1 MNKSKMS
8 SLTVKMLE
16 KLWYEKVQPPMW
28 ELFFDV
34 RVFSFPGM
42 KHVIAQLEHVFKL
55 SRVPFIQDR
64 FSWIDPQKN
73 TFSWLP
79 INRDI
84 EGAGSIA
91 LPEEVL
97 GRLIDKASHRV
108 ILDVCLCRQANV
120 CSHYSID
127 TGCLFMG
134 ESTLKFPRKISLR
147 VSGSTMNG

>member
-1 MNKSKMS
+1 MRISKRS
-8 SLTVKMLE
+8 SFIGKKLE
-16 KLWYEKVQPPMW
+16 ELWYEKVQPPMR

-34 RVFSFPGM
+34 RVFSLPGM
-42 KHVIAQLEHVFKL
+42 KHVVAQLEHVFKL

-64 FSWIDPQKN
+64 FSWVDPQKN

-108 ILDVCLCRQANV
+108 ILDFCLCRQ
-120 CSHYSID
+120 
-127 TGCLFMG
+127 G
-134 ESTLKFPRKISLR
+134 
-147 VSGSTMNG
+147 NG